1 MPVMMS
7 LRFHAN
13 DLIRN
18 AFENAFEKKWQ
29 GQFLGL
35 WNIWIKQ
42 PFKIRF
48 FCNN

>member
-1 MPVMMS
+1 MTS
-7 LRFHAN
+7 SGLLRRFPW
-13 DLIRN
+13 N